1 MAAYLKLVEGSV
13 FNGNPITFAV
23 TPLMIEGS
31 TPAFHR
37 MVFEV
42 KCGASGV
49 SSSYETIRLTE
60 PVLAE
65 DGTAVTVD
73 ISSALRTFRDSY
85 QYSPEPGVMPVVK
98 FNVSAYDEYMVNGNP
113 GQTKPISYLP
123 GDEVKQTIFGGFSDY
138 DRLTAAT
145 EAMPVSRMTRKPTTT
160 PQLACVG
167 ETIIYADPYS
177 PAVDFLTPTWD
188 APEAKAFTITNEGQ
202 QTVGDIS
209 VFAMPQSES
218 VHRTAFRFINS
229 FGVLESI
236 SVPRVYSKKLGITT
250 TNYTVT
256 RRETLRSFSREAVRK
271 QNNQESWN
279 FQTDPLDEAWLAW
292 YLHEF
297 LMSEHTWINING
309 NFLPCII
316 TAEEEITFQDETKQE
331 MHSVSF
337 TAKLDFCGSTII

>member
-60 PVLAE
+60 PVLSE

-85 QYSPEPGVMPVVK
+85 NYSPEPGVMPVVK
-98 FNVSAYDEYMVNGNP
+98 FNVSAHDEYMVNGNP
-113 GQTKPISYLP
+113 GQTKPIFYLP

-145 EAMPVSRMTRKPTTT
+145 EAMPVSRMTRKPTTA

-167 ETIIYADPYS
+167 ETIIYVDPYS

-202 QTVGDIS
+202 QTVGDIG
-209 VFAMPQSES
+209 VFAMPQSEAIR
-218 VHRTAFRFINS
+218 RTEFRFINS

-271 QNNQESWN
+271 QNKQESWN

-309 NFLPCII
+309 KFLPCTII
-316 TAEEEITFQDETKQE
+316 AEEEITFQDETKQE

-337 TAKLDFCGSTII
+337 TAKLDFRGSTII

>member
-1 MAAYLKLVEGSV
+1 MAAALVIIEGTV
-13 FNGNPITFAV
+13 FNGNPITFSV
-23 TPLMIEGS
+23 LPLKIEGS

-42 KCGASGV
+42 KCGISGGN
-49 SSSYETIRLTE
+49 YETIRLTE
-60 PVLAE
+60 PVLTE
-65 DGTAVTVD
+65 DGAEVMVD
-73 ISSALRTFRDSY
+73 ISSALRSFRDSY

-98 FNVSAYDEYMVNGNP
+98 FNVSAYDEYMINGNP
-113 GQTKPISYLP
+113 GQTEPISYLP
-123 GDEVKQTIFGGFSDY
+123 GSNVKQTLFGGFSDY
-138 DRLTAAT
+138 DRLTAENNT
-145 EAMPVSRMTRKPTTT
+145 MPVSRLTRKPTTT

-167 ETIIYADPYS
+167 ETVIYVAPYN
-177 PAVDFLTPTWD
+177 PAIDIFSSKWD
-188 APEAKAFTITNEGQ
+188 APEAKAFTITKEGL

-209 VFAMPQSES
+209 IFAMPQSEA
-218 VHRTAFRFINS
+218 VRRTEFRFINS

-236 SVPRVYSKKLGITT
+236 SVPRVYSKKLNITST
-250 TNYTVT
+250 SYIVT

-271 QNNQESWN
+271 QNNQESWD

-297 LMSEHTWINING
+297 LMSEHTWINIKG
-309 NFLPCII
+309 KFLPCTII
-316 TAEEEITFQDETKQE
+316 AEEEITFQDETKQE

>member
-1 MAAYLKLVEGSV
+1 MAAALVIIEGTV
-13 FNGNPITFAV
+13 FNGNPITFSV
-23 TPLMIEGS
+23 LPLKIEGS

-42 KCGASGV
+42 KCGISGGN
-49 SSSYETIRLTE
+49 YETIRLTE
-60 PVLAE
+60 PVLTE
-65 DGTAVTVD
+65 DGAEVMVD
-73 ISSALRTFRDSY
+73 ISSALRSFRDSY

-98 FNVSAYDEYMVNGNP
+98 FNVSAYDEYMINGNP
-113 GQTKPISYLP
+113 GQTEPISYLP
-123 GDEVKQTIFGGFSDY
+123 GSNVKQTLFGGFSDY
-138 DRLTAAT
+138 DRLTAENNT
-145 EAMPVSRMTRKPTTT
+145 MPVSRLTRKPTTT

-167 ETIIYADPYS
+167 ETVIYVAPYN
-177 PAVDFLTPTWD
+177 PAIDLFSSKWD
-188 APEAKAFTITNEGQ
+188 APEANAFTITKEGL

-209 VFAMPQSES
+209 IFAMPQSEA
-218 VHRTAFRFINS
+218 VRRTEFRFINS

-236 SVPRVYSKKLGITT
+236 SVPRVYSKKLNITST
-250 TNYTVT
+250 SYIVT

-271 QNNQESWN
+271 QNNQESWD

-297 LMSEHTWINING
+297 LMSEHTWINIKG
-309 NFLPCII
+309 KFLPCTII
-316 TAEEEITFQDETKQE
+316 AEEEITFQDETKQE

>member
-1 MAAYLKLVEGSV
+1 MAASLKLVEGSI

-23 TPLMIEGS
+23 TPLKIEG

-42 KCGASGV
+42 KCGISGG
-49 SSSYETIRLTE
+49 SYEIIRLTE
-60 PVLAE
+60 PVMTE
-65 DGTAVTVD
+65 DGTKVKTD
-73 ISSALRTFRDSY
+73 ISSALRSFRDSY
-85 QYSPEPGVMPVVK
+85 EYSPEPGIMPVVK
-98 FNVSAYDEYMVNGNP
+98 FNVSAYDEYMIDGEPRKSEPV
-113 GQTKPISYLP
+113 SYLA
-123 GDEVKQTIFGGFSDY
+123 GDEVKQTVFGGYSDY
-138 DRLTAAT
+138 DRLTAANDT
-145 EAMPVSRMTRKPTTT
+145 MPVSRLTRKPTTS

-167 ETIIYADPYS
+167 ETIIYVDPYS
-177 PAVDFLTPTWD
+177 PAVDLLTPTWD
-188 APEAKAFTITNEGQ
+188 APEAKAFTITKEGLQ
-202 QTVGDIS
+202 NVGDIS
-209 VFAMPQSES
+209 VFAMPQSEAIR
-218 VHRTAFRFINS
+218 RTEFRFINS

-236 SVPRVYSKKLGITT
+236 SVPRVYSKKLGITA

-271 QNNQESWN
+271 QNNQESWE

-297 LMSEHTWINING
+297 LMSEHTWINIKG
-309 NFLPCII
+309 KFLPCTII
-316 TAEEEITFQDETKQE
+316 ADEEIVFYDDTKQE

>member
-65 DGTAVTVD
+65 DDTAVTVD

-85 QYSPEPGVMPVVK
+85 NYSPEPGVMPVVK
-98 FNVSAYDEYMVNGNP
+98 FNVSAHDEYMVNGNP
-113 GQTKPISYLP
+113 GQSKPISYLP

-145 EAMPVSRMTRKPTTT
+145 EAMPVSRMTRKPTA

-167 ETIIYADPYS
+167 ETIIYVDPYS

-209 VFAMPQSES
+209 VFAMPQSEAIR
-218 VHRTAFRFINS
+218 RTEFRFINS

-271 QNNQESWN
+271 QNNQESWD

-297 LMSEHTWINING
+297 LMSEHTWINIKG
-309 NFLPCII
+309 KFLPCTII
-316 TAEEEITFQDETKQE
+316 AEEEITFQDETKQE

>member
-1 MAAYLKLVEGSV
+1 MAAYLELVEGSI

-23 TPLMIEGS
+23 TPLKIGGS
-31 TPAFHR
+31 TPSFHR

-42 KCGASGV
+42 KCGMSGGG
-49 SSSYETIRLTE
+49 YETIRLTE
-60 PVLAE
+60 PVLSE
-65 DGTAVTVD
+65 DGTEVIVD
-73 ISSALRTFRDSY
+73 ISSALRSFRDSY
-85 QYSPEPGVMPVVK
+85 NYSPKPGIMPVVK
-98 FNVSAYDEYMVNGNP
+98 FNVSAYDEYMINGNP
-113 GQTKPISYLP
+113 NQTEPISYLP

-145 EAMPVSRMTRKPTTT
+145 EAMPVSRMTRKPTTA

-167 ETIIYADPYS
+167 ETIIYVDPYS

-209 VFAMPQSES
+209 VFAMPQSEA
-218 VHRTAFRFINS
+218 VRRTEFRFINS

-236 SVPRVYSKKLGITT
+236 SVPRVYSKKLGITAI
-250 TNYTVT
+250 NYTVT

-271 QNNQESWN
+271 QNNQEEWN
-279 FQTDPLDEAWLAW
+279 FQTDPLDEEWLAW

-297 LMSEHTWINING
+297 LMSEHTWVNING
-309 NFLPCII
+309 KFLPCTII
-316 TAEEEITFQDETKQE
+316 TEEEITFQDETKQE

>member
-1 MAAYLKLVEGSV
+1 MASSLQIVDGSI
-13 FNGNPITFAV
+13 FNGNPITFSVIPA
-23 TPLMIEGS
+23 TIMG

-42 KCGASGV
+42 KCGISGG
-49 SSSYETIRLTE
+49 SYETIRLTE
-60 PVLAE
+60 PVLTE
-65 DGTAVTVD
+65 DGAKVKVD
-73 ISSALRTFRDSY
+73 ISSALRSFRDSY

-98 FNVSAYDEYMVNGNP
+98 FNVSAYDEYMINGNP
-113 GQTKPISYLP
+113 GQTERISYLP
-123 GDEVKQTIFGGFSDY
+123 GSNVKQTLFGGFSDY
-138 DRLTAAT
+138 DRLTAENNT
-145 EAMPVSRMTRKPTTT
+145 MPVSRLTRKPTTT

-167 ETIIYADPYS
+167 ETVIYVAPYN
-177 PAVDFLTPTWD
+177 PAIDIFSSKWD
-188 APEAKAFTITNEGQ
+188 APEAKAFTITKEGQ

-209 VFAMPQSES
+209 IFAMPQSEA
-218 VHRTAFRFINS
+218 VRRTEFRFINS

-236 SVPRVYSKKLGITT
+236 SVPRVYSKKLNITST
-250 TNYTVT
+250 SYIVT

-271 QNNQESWN
+271 QNNQESWD

-297 LMSEHTWINING
+297 LMSEHTWINIKG
-309 NFLPCII
+309 KFLPCTII
-316 TAEEEITFQDETKQE
+316 AEEEITFQDETKQE

>member
-1 MAAYLKLVEGSV
+1 MAAALVIIEGTV
-13 FNGNPITFAV
+13 FNGNPITFSV
-23 TPLMIEGS
+23 LPLKIEGS

-42 KCGASGV
+42 KCGISGGN
-49 SSSYETIRLTE
+49 YETIRLTE
-60 PVLAE
+60 PVLTE
-65 DGTAVTVD
+65 DGAEVMVD
-73 ISSALRTFRDSY
+73 ISSALRSFRDSY

-98 FNVSAYDEYMVNGNP
+98 FNVSAYDEYMINGNP
-113 GQTKPISYLP
+113 GQTEPISYLP
-123 GDEVKQTIFGGFSDY
+123 GSNVKQTLVGGFSDY
-138 DRLTAAT
+138 DRLTAENNT
-145 EAMPVSRMTRKPTTT
+145 MPVSRLTRKPTTT

-167 ETIIYADPYS
+167 ETVIYVAPYN
-177 PAVDFLTPTWD
+177 PAIDIFSSKWD
-188 APEAKAFTITNEGQ
+188 APEANAFTITKEGQ

-209 VFAMPQSES
+209 IFAMPQSEA
-218 VHRTAFRFINS
+218 VRRTEFRFINS

-236 SVPRVYSKKLGITT
+236 SVPRVYSKKLNITST
-250 TNYTVT
+250 SYIVT

-271 QNNQESWN
+271 QNNQESWD

-297 LMSEHTWINING
+297 LMSEHTWINIKG
-309 NFLPCII
+309 KFLPCTII
-316 TAEEEITFQDETKQE
+316 AEEEITFQDETKQE

>member
-1 MAAYLKLVEGSV
+1 MAAYLKLVDGSI

-23 TPLMIEGS
+23 TPLKIEGS
-31 TPAFHR
+31 TPSFHR

-42 KCGASGV
+42 KCGMSGI
-49 SSSYETIRLTE
+49 SGNYETIRLTE

-65 DGTAVTVD
+65 DGTEVTVD

-85 QYSPEPGVMPVVK
+85 EYSPEPGVMPVVK

-113 GQTKPISYLP
+113 GQTEPIFYLS

-145 EAMPVSRMTRKPTTT
+145 EAMPVSRMTRKPATT

-167 ETIIYADPYS
+167 ETIIYVDPYS

-202 QTVGDIS
+202 QTIGDIS
-209 VFAMPQSES
+209 VFAMPQSEAS
-218 VHRTAFRFINS
+218 HRTEFRFINS
-229 FGVLESI
+229 FGVLESF
-236 SVPRVYSKKLGITT
+236 SVPRVYSKKLGITAT
-250 TNYTVT
+250 SYTVT

-271 QNNQESWN
+271 QNNQESWD

-297 LMSEHTWINING
+297 LMAEHTWINIDG
-309 NFLPCII
+309 KFLPCII
-316 TAEEEITFQDETKQE
+316 TVEDEITFDDKTKET

-337 TAKLDFCGSTII
+337 TAKLDFHGSTII

>member
-1 MAAYLKLVEGSV
+1 
-13 FNGNPITFAV
+13 
-23 TPLMIEGS
+23 
-31 TPAFHR
+31 
-37 MVFEV
+37 
-42 KCGASGV
+42 
-49 SSSYETIRLTE
+49 
-60 PVLAE
+60 
-65 DGTAVTVD
+65 
-73 ISSALRTFRDSY
+73 
-85 QYSPEPGVMPVVK
+85 MPVVK

-113 GQTKPISYLP
+113 GKTEPISYLP

-145 EAMPVSRMTRKPTTT
+145 EAMPVSRMTRKPTTS

-167 ETIIYADPYS
+167 ETIIYVDPYS

-202 QTVGDIS
+202 QTIGDIS
-209 VFAMPQSES
+209 VFPMPASEAAL
-218 VHRTAFRFINS
+218 RTEFRFINS

-236 SVPRVYSKKLGITT
+236 SVPRGYSKKLGITA

-271 QNNQESWN
+271 QNNQESWD

-297 LMSEHTWINING
+297 LMSEHAWINING
-309 NFLPCII
+309 KFLPCII

>member
-1 MAAYLKLVEGSV
+1 MASSLQIVDGSI
-13 FNGNPITFAV
+13 FNGNPITFSVIPA
-23 TPLMIEGS
+23 TIMG

-42 KCGASGV
+42 KCGISGGN
-49 SSSYETIRLTE
+49 YETIRLTE
-60 PVLAE
+60 PVLTE
-65 DGTAVTVD
+65 DGAEVMVD
-73 ISSALRTFRDSY
+73 ISSALRSFRDSY

-98 FNVSAYDEYMVNGNP
+98 FNVSAYDEYMINGNP
-113 GQTKPISYLP
+113 GQTEPISYLP
-123 GDEVKQTIFGGFSDY
+123 GSNVKQTLFGGFSDY
-138 DRLTAAT
+138 DRLTAENNT
-145 EAMPVSRMTRKPTTT
+145 MPVSRLTRKPTTT

-167 ETIIYADPYS
+167 ETVIYVAPYN
-177 PAVDFLTPTWD
+177 PAIDIFSSKWD
-188 APEAKAFTITNEGQ
+188 APEAKAFIIINEGQ

-209 VFAMPQSES
+209 IFAMPQSEA
-218 VHRTAFRFINS
+218 VRRTEFRFINS

-236 SVPRVYSKKLGITT
+236 SVPRVYSKKLNITST
-250 TNYTVT
+250 SYIVT

-271 QNNQESWN
+271 QNNQESWD

-297 LMSEHTWINING
+297 LMSEHTWINIKG
-309 NFLPCII
+309 KFLPCTII
-316 TAEEEITFQDETKQE
+316 AEEEITFQDETKQE